1 MSNQLKYKLLNINN
15 KDLKT
20 IQKEVSLGAKFIFFN
35 YRIGLGAI
43 SLLKQSP
50 IIYINKLDE
59 ELLNYYKKKYNKLN
73 LIFGPWTLFRGPIL
87 TYNTYKINKLGG
99 IDVTNDIMV
108 NLDQFALTKN
118 EVEIKFI
125 HNIFTKVNS
134 TEKKNITKVIHNLDL
149 NIIPLKKV
157 YLGLLINVD
166 EYTEPLIT
174 IGFELFNRDMLD
186 EKYVFKKLYKSFYK
200 HVEFYLIN
208 LETDVDFSNK
218 LIEQGE
224 LIYSK

>member
-1 MSNQLKYKLLNINN
+1 MNNQLKYKLLNINN

-20 IQKEVSLGAKFIFFN
+20 IQKEVSLGSKFIFFN

-50 IIYINKLDE
+50 IIYINQLDD
-59 ELLNYYKKKYNKLN
+59 ELLTYYKKKYNKLN
-73 LIFGPWTLFRGPIL
+73 FIFGPWSLFKGPIL

-108 NLDQFALTKN
+108 NLDQFSLTKN

-125 HNIFTKVNS
+125 HNIFIKV
-134 TEKKNITKVIHNLDL
+134 KKSITKVIHNLDL
-149 NIIPLKKV
+149 NIIPIKKV

-166 EYTEPLIT
+166 EYSEPLIT
-174 IGFELFNRDMLD
+174 IGFELFNNDILD

-208 LETDVDFSNK
+208 IETDKDFSDK